1 MTPTPGDNEIRVVIA
16 DDQTHVRDGLA
27 MMVDAEPDMTVVATV
42 ANGVEAVA
50 VTHRDRPDVV
60 LMDIRMPGMDGIEA
74 TRRITD
80 HQHDHNHD
88 GNHNHNHDHLT
99 TVLVLTTF
107 DHDDALYGALR
118 AGASGYMLKH
128 AAPTDLVRA
137 VRRIAN
143 GGSWIDPNV
152 AGKVIDTLRATLPLD
167 HRGRPSLDNL
177 SPREVEVLRL
187 MGDGPSNTELAT
199 RLFVSEATVKTH
211 ISRLLMKTGSRDRA
225 QLVAVAYRSG
235 LVRP

>member
-1 MTPTPGDNEIRVVIA
+1 MNLTPAEVPVRVVIA
-16 DDQTHVRDGLA
+16 DDQRDVSEGLA
-27 MMVDAEPDMTVVATV
+27 MMLGAEPDMDVVAV
-42 ANGVEAVA
+42 VENGVQAVA
-50 VTHRDRPDVV
+50 VTERDRPDVV
-60 LMDIRMPGMDGIEA
+60 LMDVRMPGMDGIEA
-74 TRRITD
+74 TRRITQRD
-80 HQHDHNHD
+80 DA
-88 GNHNHNHDHLT
+88 DHLT

-118 AGASGYMLKH
+118 AGASGYMLKQ

-137 VRRIAN
+137 VRRIAR
-143 GGSWIDPNV
+143 GGSWIDPSV
-152 AGKVIDTLRATLPLD
+152 AGKVIDTLRSTLPVD
-167 HRGRPSLDNL
+167 RQGRPSLDSL

-187 MGDGPSNTELAT
+187 MGDGPSNTELAA